1 MATDV
6 QIANLALSRIG
17 HESALSAF
25 SASGNKASRWFYVNY
40 EIIKLSMLREFGWRF
55 ATKRAILEAED
66 TFTISDASETN
77 PVVITTTAAHG
88 LSNGDVVYIAGV
100 LGMTEING
108 RTFTVAN
115 KTADTFELSG
125 EDGTSHSLY
134 SGVGTVYKYVA
145 SEFAY
150 RYPLP
155 SDCLRLLRMNG
166 GEKDKYRIE
175 GDYLYTDYTSA
186 NGTLDIEYIFDETT
200 DANFDAQF
208 TDVFAQRLAAEIC
221 FYMTDNS
228 GLAEQQWKLYQDKV
242 RLAWTMD
249 SRQGTPRGIDADA
262 WLDARA

>member
-17 HESALSAF
+17 HESSLSAF

-40 EIIKLSMLREFGWRF
+40 EIVKTSMLREFGWRF
-55 ATKRAILEAED
+55 ATKRAILTAED
-66 TFTISDASETN
+66 TFSITAATAAS
-77 PVVITTTAAHG
+77 PVEITTSAAHG

-108 RTFTVAN
+108 LTFTVAN
-115 KTADTFELSG
+115 KTATTFELDG
-125 EDGTSHSLY
+125 IDGTSYTAY
-134 SGVGTVYKYVA
+134 SSGGTVYNYIA
-145 SEFAY
+145 TEFSY
-150 RYPLP
+150 RYQLP
-155 SDCLRLLRMNG
+155 SDCLRILRFNG
-166 GEKDKYRIE
+166 TERYTYRIE
-175 GDYLYTDYTSA
+175 RGYLYTNEISA
-186 NGTLDIEYIFDETT
+186 NSSIDIEYIFDETT
-200 DANFDAQF
+200 DASFDAQF

-262 WLDARA
+262 WLEARH